1 MQATVGQMALSST
14 VGQRFRLEFKYTL
27 VDFNMK
33 ILACFFFWII
43 TVYYVW
49 NGKDFYNNKEWAG
62 FGKKF
67 ISVLAGI
74 VVLAFVLKGLVLI
87 VPGFSNGL
95 AGDLMEEIGLSFIF
109 ILGMKFMIIMICTL
123 FSGIVGFHE
132 KYNADN
138 YARFSPVASKLVPGM
153 LIFAKC
159 VVSLGSVVIY
169 YGIWLAN

>member
-1 MQATVGQMALSST
+1 M
-14 VGQRFRLEFKYTL
+14 
-27 VDFNMK
+27 VDFKMK
-33 ILACFFFWII
+33 ILAFFFFRIV

-62 FGKKF
+62 FGKMF

-95 AGDLMEEIGLSFIF
+95 AGDLMEEIGVSFIF
-109 ILGMKFMIIMICTL
+109 VLGMKFMIIMICAL
-123 FSGIVGFHE
+123 FSGIVAFQE

-138 YARFSPVASKLVPGM
+138 YARVSPATSKLVPGM

-159 VVSLGSVVIY
+159 VVSLGSIVIY